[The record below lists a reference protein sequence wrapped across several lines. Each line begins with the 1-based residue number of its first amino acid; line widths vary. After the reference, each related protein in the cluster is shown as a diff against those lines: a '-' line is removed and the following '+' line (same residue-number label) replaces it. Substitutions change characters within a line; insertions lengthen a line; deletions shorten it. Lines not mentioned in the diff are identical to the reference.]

1 VRAERRLALRLCVP
15 AVAALG
21 LVTGWPVVSSIWLS
35 LQRYDLRVPD
45 ERGFVGL
52 ANYADV
58 LRSGLWWTDLATT
71 LLLTGLSVA
80 CELVLGMALA
90 LVMRRGLVARRLVRT
105 SVLVPYAIITVV
117 AALAWRYAFDP
128 TVGFVNRWLATDRAW
143 LSTRAGGIAVIL
155 LAEIWKTTPFMALLL
170 LAGLTLVPPDLERAA
185 RMDGASRGQCF
196 FRVTLPLIRPTL
208 GVALLFRTVDGFRIF
223 DSVYV
228 ITRGSMDTETV
239 SILAYQQ
246 LLGRL
251 NLGIGSAVAVLIFVC
266 AAGLALAILR
276 GFGVALS
283 RTDRGAA

>member
-1 VRAERRLALRLCVP
+1 VRAERALALRLCVP

-21 LVTGWPVVSSIWLS
+21 LVTAWPVLSSVWLS

-90 LVMRRGLVARRLVRT
+90 LVMQRGLVARRLVRT

-143 LSTRAGGIAVIL
+143 LSTRGSAIAVIL

-185 RMDGASRGQCF
+185 RMDGASRRQCF
-196 FRVTLPLIRPTL
+196 FRVTLPLVRPTL

-228 ITRGSMDTETV
+228 ITRGSMNTETV

-276 GFGVALS
+276 GFGLALG
-283 RTDRGAA
+283 RTDRGLA

>member
-1 VRAERRLALRLCVP
+1 
-15 AVAALG
+15 
-21 LVTGWPVVSSIWLS
+21 VTAWPVLSSVWLS
-35 LQRYDLRVPD
+35 LQRYDLRIPD

-128 TVGFVNRWLATDRAW
+128 TVGFVNRWAATDRAW
-143 LSTRAGGIAVIL
+143 LSTRGSAIAVIL

-185 RMDGASRGQCF
+185 RMDGASRWQSF
-196 FRVTLPLIRPTL
+196 FRVTLPMIRPML

-276 GFGVALS
+276 GFGVALGP
-283 RTDRGAA
+283 TDRGPA

>member
-1 VRAERRLALRLCVP
+1 
-15 AVAALG
+15 
-21 LVTGWPVVSSIWLS
+21 
-35 LQRYDLRVPD
+35 
-45 ERGFVGL
+45 
-52 ANYADV
+52 
-58 LRSGLWWTDLATT
+58 
-71 LLLTGLSVA
+71 
-80 CELVLGMALA
+80 
-90 LVMRRGLVARRLVRT
+90 VRT

-128 TVGFVNRWLATDRAW
+128 TVGFVNRWAATDRAW
-143 LSTRAGGIAVIL
+143 LSTRGTAIAVIL

-185 RMDGASRGQCF
+185 RMDGASRWQCF

-251 NLGIGSAVAVLIFVC
+251 NLGIGSAVAVLVFVC

-276 GFGVALS
+276 GFGVALGRS
-283 RTDRGAA
+283 DRSLA